1 MRLYRNN
8 HINIFLQF
16 PDCLIG
22 CNPQGCSII
31 HTLRYLYINFIQF
44 LYFAAPMTAWTRMIN
59 NISPSSTNMTAS
71 DLDNPAKTLKL
82 FLLYLSLSLAIGT
95 NFWSSTSCSARP
107 SAFCTYIHTG
117 NGYLSTYT
125 AIGLFQCNFYPY
137 PFNALLWLLK
147 TPSACAEEITEDT
160 AAAKEIRKNIM
171 PENVFQIA
179 HMTKITPRKS
189 FFTKIRCNAGM
200 SILIIS
206 DALVIIDQYF
216 IRLGNFFKFFFC

>member
-22 CNPQGCSII
+22 CNPQGCTII
-31 HTLRYLYINFIQF
+31 HTLRYLYTYFIQF
-44 LYFAAPMTAWTRMIN
+44 LYFTTPMTAWTRMIN
-59 NISPSSTNMTAS
+59 NISPSSTNMTGS

-82 FLLYLSLSLAIGT
+82 FLLYFTFSLAIGT

-107 SAFCTYIHTG
+107 SAFRTYIHTR

-147 TPSACAEEITEDT
+147 APSACAKEITEDT

-179 HMTKITPRKS
+179 HMTKIMPRKPFSTKVRCDAGVTILIAFGS
-189 FFTKIRCNAGM
+189 FF
-200 SILIIS
+200 
-206 DALVIIDQYF
+206 VID
-216 IRLGNFFKFFFC
+216 

>member
-22 CNPQGCSII
+22 CNPQGCTII

-44 LYFAAPMTAWTRMIN
+44 LYFTTPMTAWTRMIN
-59 NISPSSTNMTAS
+59 NISPSSANMTGS

-82 FLLYLSLSLAIGT
+82 FLLYFTFSLAISAS
-95 NFWSSTSCSARP
+95 FRCSTTFSASP
-107 SAFCTYIHTG
+107 ATICTYIHTR
-117 NGYLSTYT
+117 NGYFSTYT
-125 AIGLFQCNFYPY
+125 AIGLFQSNFYPY

-147 TPSACAEEITEDT
+147 TPSACAKEITENT
-160 AAAKEIRKNIM
+160 TAAKEIRKDIM

-179 HMTKITPRKS
+179 HMTKITPRKP
-189 FFTKIRCNAGM
+189 FFTKVRCNAGVT
-200 SILIIS
+200 ILIVFGSFI
-206 DALVIIDQYF
+206 VID
-216 IRLGNFFKFFFC
+216 